1 MSASDISIAVDAARD
16 AAHRQVADAD
26 SAYAA
31 KLDRVTA
38 QARERIARA
47 DGATLSL
54 LLVERL
60 PADVYIR
67 HFDALLAAVRDLAH
81 APVGRTEPAMLRV
94 MAAWDVIE
102 DDAVAAIVDNR
113 MREDA

>member
-60 PADVYIR
+60 PADAYER
-67 HFDALLAAVRDLAH
+67 HTDALLRTVRDLAH
-81 APVGRTEPAMLRV
+81 SSIRDQRRPMIAVA
-94 MAAWDVIE
+94 AAWDVAE
-102 DDAVAAIVDNR
+102 DALVTAIVEKE
-113 MREDA
+113 MRK

>member
-38 QARERIARA
+38 QEARR
-47 DGATLSL
+47 
-54 LLVERL
+54 
-60 PADVYIR
+60 
-67 HFDALLAAVRDLAH
+67 AVRDAGPDSFPGERVPHEDDLSVEPRDAV
-81 APVGRTEPAMLRV
+81 APVGDGPDL
-94 MAAWDVIE
+94 
-102 DDAVAAIVDNR
+102 DDRQRIVGR
-113 MREDA
+113 RRIGPCLTHAGRRPSA